1 MRGDPPTATRVPVAG
16 DSGAR
21 SAPPY
26 DEHWRPDEDTRTTG
40 PLPVRAA
47 QRSLGRELHDATS
60 FSGHSLLLAVLGSV
74 VGTVLAGSASAG
86 PWGTLAGA
94 AVTPVVSTTFAA
106 RRAGDRGRV
115 AAVAIVLLSAAAL
128 IITVTGVSL
137 ADLATGKSVLP
148 GNGGQSGS
156 FPGVDAGSEPASST
170 AEEPQTSPP
179 PPASGSVSA
188 DPVDC
193 GAVAVG
199 STTDCHPGA
208 VLVYTGEG
216 QLKITSVEIVGAD
229 AGDFAAGSECVG
241 TTLESGSSCETG
253 ISLTASGPGPRQA
266 TLVIHQSLP
275 APDRGTHVDLAG
287 IGQDSTTDPGSCPTD
302 APSSGCPSPSPPS

>member
-1 MRGDPPTATRVPVAG
+1 VV
-16 DSGAR
+16 
-21 SAPPY
+21 
-26 DEHWRPDEDTRTTG
+26 
-40 PLPVRAA
+40 
-47 QRSLGRELHDATS
+47 
-60 FSGHSLLLAVLGSV
+60 GSV

-128 IITVTGVSL
+128 VITVTGVSL

-148 GNGGQSGS
+148 GNGSQSGS
-156 FPGVDAGSEPASST
+156 FPGVNAGSVSPSDTTDE
-170 AEEPQTSPP
+170 QTSPSES
-179 PPASGSVSA
+179 ASGSVSA

-193 GAVAVG
+193 GAVPVG
-199 STTDCHPGA
+199 STTACPGA

-216 QLKITSVEIVGAD
+216 RLRITSVEIVGAD

-241 TTLESGSSCETG
+241 KTLESGSECETG
-253 ISLTASGPGPRQA
+253 ISITASAAGPRQA
-266 TLVIHQSLP
+266 TLVIHQTLP
-275 APDRGTHVDLAG
+275 APDRGTRVDLAG
-287 IGQDSTTDPGSCPTD
+287 IGQQSSTDPESCPTD
-302 APSSGCPSPSPPS
+302 PAATDAPSGTGSCPPPSPSS